1 MVRDSAAWNNAV
13 SASAAWNNAVSDN
26 AASGN
31 AASNEAT
38 YSSGVT
44 SHRRTPPAGSHSG
57 PEGNERLT
65 AITGAVLLVLF
76 AAEGVT
82 ILSLRSLLYWHYFI
96 GLLLIGPVCVKIGS
110 TFYRFVR
117 YYTGDRE
124 YARKGPPAPLLR
136 VLGPF
141 VILTSVGVLGTGVAL
156 GFEKGTSYHGIPLLF
171 MHKACFVLWL
181 GVMTIHVLAYI
192 WRLPGLIGAD
202 LRSSRAY
209 GTAVAVGG
217 RSLRWSITA
226 VGLAAGVAIA
236 MAAAHSSAS
245 WQR

>member
-1 MVRDSAAWNNAV
+1 V
-13 SASAAWNNAVSDN
+13 SNF
-26 AASGN
+26 AASGQGDRFN
-31 AASNEAT
+31 GA
-38 YSSGVT
+38 G
-44 SHRRTPPAGSHSG
+44 SHRRTAPAESQAG

-117 YYTGDRE
+117 YYSGHRD

-141 VILTSVGVLGTGVAL
+141 VVLTTLGVLGTGLAL
-156 GFEKGTSYHGIPLLF
+156 GFEKSASYHGIPILF
-171 MHKACFVLWL
+171 LHKASFVLWA
-181 GVMTIHVLAYI
+181 GTMTIHVLAYV
-192 WRLPGLIGAD
+192 WRLPGLIGPD
-202 LRSSRAY
+202 LRGSRAF
-209 GTAVAVGG
+209 GAAAAVGG
-217 RSLRWSITA
+217 RGLRWAVTA
-226 VGLAAGVAIA
+226 VGLGGGVVLA
-236 MAAAHSSAS
+236 MAAAHLAGA
-245 WQR
+245 WRR